1 MILSCLKSTGKNK
14 THTLDCKSNENRFFH
29 SPWRLLDKLITI
41 TLFLCWEEW
50 IKIMHNLTLE
60 VELKIISSMFLTYLI
75 HDFALERFCG
85 LLTLSSLKL
94 MAQNGLHVKQLVYQD
109 SDAFYEFLFNFD
121 TVNI

>member
-1 MILSCLKSTGKNK
+1 
-14 THTLDCKSNENRFFH
+14 
-29 SPWRLLDKLITI
+29 
-41 TLFLCWEEW
+41 
-50 IKIMHNLTLE
+50 MHNLTLE

-75 HDFALERFCG
+75 HDFTLERFCG